1 MASRSLI
8 VRGRQIPLCARCFGL
23 LLGLPIT
30 LLWAI
35 CIPTWACWC
44 LIAVFILDGCTQFMH
59 WRESKNWLRLVT
71 GLGFF
76 PSVLTLAWRSLNGA

>member
-30 LLWAI
+30 LLWAFLI
-35 CIPTWACWC
+35 PPWVSWCI
-44 LIAVFILDGCTQFMH
+44 IATFILDGGTQIMQ

-71 GLGFF
+71 GIGFF
-76 PSVLTLAWRSLNGA
+76 PSVLTLAWRILNGA